1 MSTARAQRSAI
12 NESIAIPPLGL
23 DGHLAVPAGAAG
35 VVIFAH
41 GSGSSRHSPR
51 NKCVATM
58 LNRAGVG
65 TLLFDLLRPFEAEDR
80 TAVFDIDLL
89 AERLILATRW
99 LRQHTAGTGQEMGY
113 FGASTGAAAALAA
126 SVSDGNVKAVVSRGG
141 RPDLADRF
149 LPYVSAP
156 TLLIVGGDDRDVLA
170 LNRRAMSLMTCKTE
184 LVVIPHASHLF
195 EEAGALDQVADHA
208 LRWFQRHF
216 TRNSQS
222 GGGDH
227 V

>member
-1 MSTARAQRSAI
+1 MARAQRSAI
-12 NESIAIPPLGL
+12 SESIAIPPLGL
-23 DGHLAVPAGAAG
+23 DGHLAVPARAAG
-35 VVIFAH
+35 IVIFAH
-41 GSGSSRHSPR
+41 GSGSGRHSPR
-51 NKCVATM
+51 NKRVATAF
-58 LNRAGVG
+58 NRAGIG
-65 TLLFDLLRPFEAEDR
+65 TLLFDLLQPLEAEDR
-80 TAVFDIDLL
+80 AAVFDIDLL
-89 AERLILATRW
+89 AERLIQATRW
-99 LRQHTAGTGQEMGY
+99 LRQHPAAAGLGVGY

-126 SVSDGNVKAVVSRGG
+126 SASDDNAVVAVVSRGG

-170 LNRRAMSLMTCKTE
+170 LNRRAMSLMTCETE

-195 EEAGALDQVADHA
+195 EEAGALDQVTDHA

-222 GGGDH
+222 GGADR

>member
-1 MSTARAQRSAI
+1 MVRSERPATD
-12 NESIAIPPLGL
+12 EIAVIPPLDL
-23 DGHLAVPAGAAG
+23 DGHLVVPAAATG
-35 VVIFAH
+35 IVIFAH

-51 NKCVATM
+51 NQRVATA
-58 LNRAGVG
+58 LNRAGIG

-80 TAVFDIDLL
+80 AAVFDIDLL
-89 AERLILATRW
+89 AERLIQATRW
-99 LRQHTAGTGQEMGY
+99 LRQHTAGTGLEIGY

-126 SVSDGNVKAVVSRGG
+126 SATDDNPVRAVVSRGG

-156 TLLIVGGDDRDVLA
+156 TLLIVGGDDREVLA
-170 LNRRAMSLMTCKTE
+170 LNRRAMSRMTCETE

-195 EEAGALDQVADHA
+195 EEAGTLDQVTDHA
-208 LRWFQRHF
+208 RRWFQRHF
-216 TRNSQS
+216 TRTDPNE
-222 GGGDH
+222 GGRR

>member
-1 MSTARAQRSAI
+1 MARAQRSAI
-12 NESIAIPPLGL
+12 SESIAIPPLGL

-35 VVIFAH
+35 IVIFAH

-80 TAVFDIDLL
+80 AAVFDIDLL

-99 LRQHTAGTGQEMGY
+99 LRRHTAGIGLETGY

-126 SVSDGNVKAVVSRGG
+126 SASDDNVKAVVSRGG

-156 TLLIVGGDDRDVLA
+156 TLLIVGGDDHEVLA
-170 LNRRAMSLMTCKTE
+170 LNRRAMSLMTCETE

-195 EEAGALDQVADHA
+195 EEAGALDQVTDHA

-216 TRNSQS
+216 TRNGQS
-222 GGGDH
+222 GGADR

>member
-1 MSTARAQRSAI
+1 MSTARAQRSATDEI
-12 NESIAIPPLGL
+12 VAIPPLGL

-35 VVIFAH
+35 IVIFAH

-51 NKCVATM
+51 NQCVATV

-65 TLLFDLLRPFEAEDR
+65 SLLFDLLRSFEAEDR
-80 TAVFDIDLL
+80 AAVFDIELL
-89 AERLILATRW
+89 AGRLILATRW
-99 LRQHTAGTGQEMGY
+99 LRQHTAGIGLEMGY

-126 SVSDGNVKAVVSRGG
+126 SASDNNVRAVVSRGG
-141 RPDLADRF
+141 RPDLAEPF

-170 LNRRAMSLMTCKTE
+170 LNRRAMSLMTCETE

-195 EEAGALDQVADHA
+195 EEAGALDQVTDHA

-216 TRNSQS
+216 MRSDPS
-222 GGGDH
+222 EGGSR